1 MDREAWHDAV
11 HEIAKSWTQLS
22 TWNEPNLQRSFYHLM
37 EMSIRNRTSV
47 YEYVLSST
55 ASIEH
60 RTKSVGY
67 SATVGLG
74 KNKTIVIMYIAI
86 LFPAP
91 LVQDD

>member
-1 MDREAWHDAV
+1 M
-11 HEIAKSWTQLS
+11 KTPLQLVNKQM
-22 TWNEPNLQRSFYHLM
+22 WKQFV
-37 EMSIRNRTSV
+37 SV

-55 ASIEH
+55 ASIED

-91 LVQDD
+91 LVRDD

>member
-1 MDREAWHDAV
+1 MTE
-11 HEIAKSWTQLS
+11 QL
-22 TWNEPNLQRSFYHLM
+22 NELNVTVFILLM
-37 EMSIRNRTSV
+37 EMSPRNRTSI
-47 YEYVLSST
+47 YECVLSNT

-74 KNKTIVIMYIAI
+74 KNKTIVIIYIAI

-91 LVQDD
+91 LLRDD